1 MSEKNSQEIPADI
14 AKMSFEEAL
23 QELEQIVEK
32 LDSGQVDLDQSI
44 DIYTRGSLLKQ
55 HCEGKLR
62 SAQERVDK
70 IMAKNGNLSVEPA
83 NIE

>member
-1 MSEKNSQEIPADI
+1 MSETDSQRIPTDI

-23 QELEQIVEK
+23 RELEQIVEK

-55 HCEGKLR
+55 HCDAKLR
-62 SAQERVDK
+62 GAQERIDK
-70 IMAKNGNLSVEPA
+70 IVGKNGNLSVEPA